1 MQRSLWKSKP
11 RKHYQRRPFCQS
23 YVQATK
29 SWLPWTLRDV
39 LVVLAITT
47 ALEAMCG
54 TRDSMRV
61 KLPETISCVML
72 SRDVTSLGL
81 SFLFY
86 RSAMTIANT
95 AYTPHMRAAQP
106 IPEADIRQCP
116 HMLTVGLC

>member
-1 MQRSLWKSKP
+1 MEIKTQEALSEKA
-11 RKHYQRRPFCQS
+11 FCQS
-23 YVQATK
+23 YVQATE

-39 LVVLAITT
+39 LVVLAITA

-61 KLPETISCVML
+61 KLPETTSCVML

-95 AYTPHMRAAQP
+95 AYAPHMRAAQP